1 MMQRTSTLWSMGS
14 SIFFFP
20 KFGVR
25 VVLNFDNRP
34 KMYSETHLSQ
44 FNEPLTQNFRKKK
57 IIEDP
62 MDHKVEVL
70 GIILSRI

>member
-44 FNEPLTQNFRKKK
+44 FNAPLTPISRKKVIK
-57 IIEDP
+57 NP

-70 GIILSRI
+70 GIILSHI